1 MKALADGSSTIVA
14 VTDRDPNHTKRC
26 TCQKVKE
33 GSYRCLVEGFFGFLK
48 GRCNIPEDEVCN
60 DDKHNN
66 DCNK

>member
-1 MKALADGSSTIVA
+1 MDLQPLWRSPIGTLS
-14 VTDRDPNHTKRC
+14 

-48 GRCNIPEDEVCN
+48 GRCNILLDEVCN